1 MSFGNI
7 DVVLGGVTD
16 VVWEIND
23 NATGNGGASNVSYQ
37 TSNVYTIDDTF
48 SYSIEIN
55 SNGMANLPGCPEL
68 TSAFPMSR
76 IWNNKP
82 DITVDGVRFDSSF
95 FETYDCYVDTRF
107 GEDYLI
113 DMSAAERAN
122 VFNKLNDGNNVL
134 CYVRLAITGEY
145 NSYEYIS
152 FIRVDGYTN
161 TSSVASVSLS
171 VPSIT
176 F

>member
-1 MSFGNI
+1 
-7 DVVLGGVTD
+7 
-16 VVWEIND
+16 
-23 NATGNGGASNVSYQ
+23 
-37 TSNVYTIDDTF
+37 
-48 SYSIEIN
+48 
-55 SNGMANLPGCPEL
+55 
-68 TSAFPMSR
+68 MSR